1 MGDTMLTALK
11 DSMPILIVTSEWY
24 VSHTTA
30 VAEKLFA
37 PVDNVINKHLEDLFI
52 FPLCVEEQQKTIA
65 DGSLVQVSFRTS
77 PNVQFL
83 LSFYDVRSNEIFVHI
98 AELSTYYCQN
108 PLEDEQTRILRHA
121 VNSANLGVWCYDL
134 LNKTAYFSPKFKSL
148 IGLPASAEL
157 DWDTLKSMIYHE
169 DQPLFAELLAH
180 HIEQG
185 LMLHFEFRLEVR
197 GTIHWF
203 EFKGEQVKYCIR
215 THSVYGIL
223 ADCTHE
229 KDMLVALHD
238 AEESKELAMQA
249 GKIGT
254 WRAIRVANQW
264 IWNWDHQ
271 ANEIFKLSED
281 DIGNLHL
288 WEASLHPDDKAR
300 VTQALEASLNS
311 GETFEQRY
319 RGLLNDKD
327 IVVVYAKGVVG
338 LDEQGRPARID
349 GVVID
354 QTDVYIAQKK
364 LQHINQELEQRV
376 AERTADLEAAIIKA
390 EQANRTKSDFL
401 SMMSHELRTPMNG
414 IIGSLDL
421 MALSELDEDNQ
432 ELLETASISAN
443 NLVSIL
449 NDILDLAKVEQ
460 GKMELESYP
469 FSPSKMLNNI
479 IKTFEAHARDKSVK
493 LTVHEDIKLPLEVIG
508 DENRVRQIIFNV
520 VSNAIKFSVA
530 DREGGAKVTINVH
543 WACEGV
549 ALSHLIFK
557 IEDNGIGIAPEV
569 QKKLFTPFTQA
580 ERSITRKYG
589 GTGLGLAICGKL
601 IDLMGGKVVLKSK
614 SGEGSTF
621 TITIPIWRPRT
632 QQQPNIL
639 FNTLYWL
646 SDIPWQSSLAL
657 TQLYNACT
665 HFCNK
670 LKVIESPNE
679 IKETDDT
686 ALIRVVTTQAGA
698 CAEQIRSPIPELVF
712 LDEKAFVNLN
722 STALT
727 TQKPKPIAPQT
738 QYAIGQ
744 LLSKLKASQQSDEAD
759 LGELNDLSELDALLS
774 LDDKVSS
781 PTDDESDTSGKQH
794 ILLAEDNPFNQKLIV
809 KQLSRLGV
817 SCDIANNGKE
827 ALAMYKSQQYQLL
840 LTDCHMPEIDG
851 YELTKLIRAFES
863 SEERSAIPIV
873 AVTGAAMKGDKELCL
888 DSGMNDYVSKPVR
901 LQELKNTLGKWL
913 DMDFT
918 Q

>member
-1 MGDTMLTALK
+1 MLTALK

-24 VSHTTA
+24 VSHTTTA
-30 VAEKLFA
+30 AEKLLV
-37 PVDNVINKHLEDLFI
+37 PENNIVNKHLEDLFT
-52 FPLCVEEQQKTIA
+52 FPSCVEEQQKTIA
-65 DGSLVQVSFRTS
+65 DGSLIQVSLRTS

-83 LSFYDVRSNEIFVHI
+83 LSFYDVHSNEIFVHI

-157 DWDTLKSMIYHE
+157 DWETLKSMIYQE
-169 DQPLFAELLAH
+169 DQPLFSELLSH

-197 GTIHWF
+197 GSIHWF
-203 EFKGEQVKYCIR
+203 ELKGEQVKYCIR

-300 VTQALEASLNS
+300 VIQALEASLSS
-311 GETFEQRY
+311 GEIFEQRY

-338 LDEQGRPARID
+338 LDEYGRPSRID

-390 EQANRTKSDFL
+390 EQASRTKSDFL

-421 MALSELDEDNQ
+421 MSLSELDEDNQ

-530 DREGGAKVTINVH
+530 DREGGAKVTITVH
-543 WACEGV
+543 WASEGV

-601 IDLMGGKVVLKSK
+601 IDLMGGKVALKSK

-621 TITIPIWRPRT
+621 TITIPVWCPRT
-632 QQQPNIL
+632 QQQPNMP

-646 SDIPWQSSLAL
+646 SDACWQSSLAL

-665 HFCNK
+665 HFCSE
-670 LKVIESPNE
+670 LKIVESPNE
-679 IKETDDT
+679 IKETDGA
-686 ALIRVVTTQAGA
+686 ALIRVFTTQAEA
-698 CAEQIRSPIPELVF
+698 STKQILSPIPELMF
-712 LDEKAFVNLN
+712 FDESAFANLT
-722 STALT
+722 SKALT
-727 TQKPKPIAPQT
+727 TQKSKPITPQT
-738 QYAIGQ
+738 QYSIGQ
-744 LLSKLKASQQSDEAD
+744 LLSKLKASQQDDETD

-774 LDDKVSS
+774 LDDKASS
-781 PTDDESDTSGKQH
+781 PSDDKTNTNGKQH

-809 KQLSRLGV
+809 KQLSKLGV

-851 YELTKLIRAFES
+851 YELAKLIRAFES
-863 SEERSAIPIV
+863 KEERSAIPIV

>member
-1 MGDTMLTALK
+1 MLTALK

-24 VSHTTA
+24 VSHTTTA
-30 VAEKLFA
+30 AEKLLV
-37 PVDNVINKHLEDLFI
+37 PENNIVNKHLEDLFT
-52 FPLCVEEQQKTIA
+52 FPSCVEEQQKTIA
-65 DGSLVQVSFRTS
+65 DGSLIQVSLRTS

-83 LSFYDVRSNEIFVHI
+83 LSFYDVHSNEIFVHI

-157 DWDTLKSMIYHE
+157 DWETLKSMIYQE
-169 DQPLFAELLAH
+169 DQPLFSELLSH

-197 GTIHWF
+197 GSIHWF
-203 EFKGEQVKYCIR
+203 ELKGEQVKYCIR

-300 VTQALEASLNS
+300 VIQALEASLSS
-311 GETFEQRY
+311 GEIFEQRY

-338 LDEQGRPARID
+338 LDEYGRPSRID

-376 AERTADLEAAIIKA
+376 AERTADLEEAIIKA
-390 EQANRTKSDFL
+390 EQASRTKSDFL

-469 FSPSKMLNNI
+469 FCPSKMLNNI
-479 IKTFEAHARDKSVK
+479 IKTFEAHARDKTVK

-543 WACEGV
+543 WASEGV

-601 IDLMGGKVVLKSK
+601 IDLMGGKVALKSK

-621 TITIPIWRPRT
+621 TITIPVWCPRT
-632 QQQPNIL
+632 QQQPNMP

-646 SDIPWQSSLAL
+646 SDACWQSSLSL

-665 HFCNK
+665 HFCSEIK
-670 LKVIESPNE
+670 IVESLNE
-679 IKETDDT
+679 IKETGDT
-686 ALIRVVTTQAGA
+686 ALIRVVTRHDEAWA
-698 CAEQIRSPIPELVF
+698 KRIRSPIPELVF
-712 LDEKAFVNLN
+712 LDEKAFANLN
-722 STALT
+722 STVLT
-727 TQKPKPIAPQT
+727 TQKPKPITPQT
-738 QYAIGQ
+738 QYSIGQ
-744 LLSKLKASQQSDEAD
+744 LLNKLKTSQQNDEAD
-759 LGELNDLSELDALLS
+759 LGELNDFSELDALLS
-774 LDDKVSS
+774 LDDKASS
-781 PTDDESDTSGKQH
+781 LKDDKTSTNGKQH

-809 KQLSRLGV
+809 KQLSKLGV

-827 ALAMYKSQQYQLL
+827 ALVMYKSQQYHLL

-863 SEERSAIPIV
+863 KEERSAIPII

>member
-1 MGDTMLTALK
+1 MLTALK
-11 DSMPILIVTSEWY
+11 DSMPILVVSSDWS

-30 VAEKLFA
+30 VAEKLLKA
-37 PVDNVINKHLEDLFI
+37 TNTVIGQHLDDLFL
-52 FPLCVEEQQKTIA
+52 FPHCVEEQQKSIA
-65 DGSLVQVSFRTS
+65 DGSLVQVSLRTA
-77 PNVQFL
+77 PNIQFL
-83 LSFYDVRSNEIFVHI
+83 LSFYDVESNEIFVHV
-98 AELSTYYCQN
+98 AELSAYYCQN

-134 LNKTAYFSPKFKSL
+134 ANKSAYFSPKFKSL

-157 DWDTLKSMIYHE
+157 DWETLKSMIYHE

-180 HIEQG
+180 HIELG

-197 GTIHWF
+197 GSIHWF
-203 EFKGEQVKYCIR
+203 ELKGEQVKYCIR

-254 WRAIRVANQW
+254 WRAIRVAQQW
-264 IWNWDHQ
+264 IWNWDNQ
-271 ANEIFKLSED
+271 ANQIFKLSDD
-281 DIGNLHL
+281 DIGNLHQ
-288 WEASLHPDDKAR
+288 WELRLHPDDRQR
-300 VTQALEASLNS
+300 VVQALEASLSS
-311 GETFEQRY
+311 GEIFEQRY

-338 LDEQGRPARID
+338 LDDQGKPSRID

-376 AERTADLEAAIIKA
+376 AERTADLESAIIKA

-421 MALSELDEDNQ
+421 MALSELDEDNR

-469 FSPSKMLNNI
+469 FSPSEMLNNI
-479 IKTFEAHARDKSVK
+479 LKTFAAHAKEKSVK
-493 LTVHEDIKLPLEVIG
+493 LTVFEDAALPLEVIG
-508 DENRVRQIIFNV
+508 DEKRVRQIIFNV
-520 VSNAIKFSVA
+520 VSNAIKFSVP
-530 DREGGAKVTINVH
+530 DRQGGAEVNINVH
-543 WACEGV
+543 WHCEGV

-557 IEDNGIGIAPEV
+557 IKDNGIGIAPDV

-580 ERSITRKYG
+580 ERSITRRYG

-601 IDLMGGKVVLKSK
+601 IDLMGGKVSLKSNL
-614 SGEGSTF
+614 GEGSAF
-621 TITIPIWRPRT
+621 TINIPIWRPRT
-632 QQQPNIL
+632 QQTPNIL
-639 FNTLYWL
+639 FNTLYWVC
-646 SDIPWQSSLAL
+646 DNPWQSKTTLK
-657 TQLYNACT
+657 QLYNACT
-665 HFCNK
+665 HLSK
-670 LKVIESPNE
+670 TLTVIDSLEEITETES
-679 IKETDDT
+679 
-686 ALIRVVTTQAGA
+686 AAVIRVFTEQDSVKTTLTKATL
-698 CAEQIRSPIPELVF
+698 PELRF
-712 LDEKAFVNLN
+712 ADECILDTTDSRVWD
-722 STALT
+722 
-727 TQKPKPIAPQT
+727 TQKPKPLAPQT
-738 QYAIGQ
+738 QYSVSQ
-744 LLSKLKASQQSDEAD
+744 LLAKLQRSSQQDKAPE
-759 LGELNDLSELDALLS
+759 LGKLDDLSELDALLS
-774 LDDKVSS
+774 LNQDSEHQVKDNTVK
-781 PTDDESDTSGKQH
+781 TGEQH
-794 ILLAEDNPFNQKLIV
+794 ILLAEDNPFNQKLLV
-809 KQLSRLGV
+809 KQLSRLGI

-827 ALAMYKSQQYQLL
+827 ALEMFKQQQYQLL

-851 YELTKLIRAFES
+851 YELTKLIRSFES
-863 SEERSAIPIV
+863 SEALSAIPIV
-873 AVTGAAMKGDKELCL
+873 AVTGAAMKGDKALCL

-901 LQELKNTLGKWL
+901 LEELKNTLGKWL
-913 DMDFT
+913 NLDFT